1 MGIKIQINSLEALE
15 RLIGG
20 DNELEISIR
29 DNIVQEFTN
38 KYLKGLVNSDK
49 IKEASWS
56 INQKIRNC
64 VEETYL
70 SGAYLKPEIINNI
83 RKEVKDYVD
92 KCLHSYLDDEINKE
106 LRSLIETRIQ
116 KLTGSGDAS
125 RCKHRTA
132 AGSSAAR
139 MDSPQW
145 HQRRHGLALAGGAGI
160 RWGTAGAL
168 L

>member
-1 MGIKIQINSLEALE
+1 MGIKIPINSLEALE

-70 SGAYLKPEIINNI
+70 SGTYLKPEIVNNI

-92 KCLHSYLDDEINKE
+92 KCLHSYLDNEINKE
-106 LRSLIETRIQ
+106 LRSLMETRIQ
-116 KLTGSGDAS
+116 KLTDSGEMED
-125 RCKHRTA
+125 RILKC
-132 AGSSAAR
+132 
-139 MDSPQW
+139 MDSYLKKSIDNVITNMKSFINL
-145 HQRRHGLALAGGAGI
+145 HI
-160 RWGTAGAL
+160 E
-168 L
+168 

>member
-70 SGAYLKPEIINNI
+70 SGTYLKPEIVNNI

-92 KCLHSYLDDEINKE
+92 KCLHSYLDNEIDKE
-106 LRSLIETRIQ
+106 LRSLMETRIQ
-116 KLTGSGDAS
+116 KLTDSGEMED
-125 RCKHRTA
+125 RILKC
-132 AGSSAAR
+132 
-139 MDSPQW
+139 MDSYLKKSIDNVITNMKSFINL
-145 HQRRHGLALAGGAGI
+145 HI
-160 RWGTAGAL
+160 E
-168 L
+168 

>member
-1 MGIKIQINSLEALE
+1 MKSYRIKIPINSLEALE

-70 SGAYLKPEIINNI
+70 SGTYLKPEIVNNI

-92 KCLHSYLDDEINKE
+92 KCLHSYLDNEINKE
-106 LRSLIETRIQ
+106 LRSLMETRIQ
-116 KLTGSGDAS
+116 KLTDSGEMED
-125 RCKHRTA
+125 RILKC
-132 AGSSAAR
+132 
-139 MDSPQW
+139 MDSYLKKSIDNVITNMKSFINL
-145 HQRRHGLALAGGAGI
+145 HI
-160 RWGTAGAL
+160 E
-168 L
+168 

>member
-83 RKEVKDYVD
+83 RK
-92 KCLHSYLDDEINKE
+92 SQSN
-106 LRSLIETRIQ
+106 
-116 KLTGSGDAS
+116 
-125 RCKHRTA
+125 
-132 AGSSAAR
+132 
-139 MDSPQW
+139 
-145 HQRRHGLALAGGAGI
+145 
-160 RWGTAGAL
+160 
-168 L
+168 

>member
-116 KLTGSGDAS
+116 KLTDSGEMED
-125 RCKHRTA
+125 RILKC
-132 AGSSAAR
+132 
-139 MDSPQW
+139 MDSYLKKSIDNVITNMKSFINL
-145 HQRRHGLALAGGAGI
+145 HI
-160 RWGTAGAL
+160 E
-168 L
+168 

>member
-70 SGAYLKPEIINNI
+70 SGTYLKPEIINNI

-106 LRSLIETRIQ
+106 LRSLMETRIQ
-116 KLTGSGDAS
+116 KLTDSGEMED
-125 RCKHRTA
+125 RILNC
-132 AGSSAAR
+132 
-139 MDSPQW
+139 MDSYLKKSIDNVITNMKSFINL
-145 HQRRHGLALAGGAGI
+145 HI
-160 RWGTAGAL
+160 E
-168 L
+168 